1 MRYTFTMLI
10 PSLLLIG
17 LIMIVPSISTVYYAF
32 TSWNGFTKPTF
43 IGLQNYRE
51 IFSDS
56 LFWKVVWNNIKWT
69 LFFLTV
75 PMILAFI
82 AASELNNVPQKAK
95 GIFKTIFL
103 IPYILPSLAVARLWQ
118 IVFFHPLHGII
129 TKIFNH
135 DFLGTPST
143 ALWAIAI
150 IDNWHWWGFLANVF
164 SAAMDQIDK
173 TYYEI
178 AHLEGA
184 NRWQVFKYVTF
195 PMILPTFI
203 FMEIMTVVWSFLVF
217 DYIFITTQGGPG
229 RASEVLATL
238 TYKTAFFY
246 LKFGKGSAIATTMI
260 MFSSVPI
267 AIYLWLVSRR
277 GGRV

>member
-1 MRYTFTMLI
+1 
-10 PSLLLIG
+10 
-17 LIMIVPSISTVYYAF
+17 
-32 TSWNGFTKPTF
+32 
-43 IGLQNYRE
+43 
-51 IFSDS
+51 
-56 LFWKVVWNNIKWT
+56 
-69 LFFLTV
+69 
-75 PMILAFI
+75 
-82 AASELNNVPQKAK
+82 
-95 GIFKTIFL
+95 
-103 IPYILPSLAVARLWQ
+103 
-118 IVFFHPLHGII
+118 
-129 TKIFNH
+129 
-135 DFLGTPST
+135 
-143 ALWAIAI
+143 
-150 IDNWHWWGFLANVF
+150 
-164 SAAMDQIDK
+164 MDQIDK

-260 MFSSVPI
+260 MFASVPI
-267 AIYLWLVSRR
+267 TIYLWLVSRR